1 MNDYKE
7 KEPYTKIPNELL
19 ENLAKVALSDYEQ
32 RIIFAVILKTYRY
45 QNVGKKNWRHDFIS
59 LSQIMNI
66 TGITKKQ
73 NVSKHLIRLKKRKI
87 IIGIP
92 GRKIGINTV
101 YGEWIM
107 SSKEMT
113 EIGNPVRLKKSSD
126 YINGVIQID
135 DKNNLDR
142 VPHNKKLLQN
152 EKEIL
157 EGSKAMEAKKKI
169 EKILFKNKGIKSL
182 DEIIKTDSNF

>member
-1 MNDYKE
+1 MNNIYQ

-73 NVSKHLIRLKKRKI
+73 NVSKHLIRLKTRKI

-92 GRKIGINTV
+92 GRKIG
-101 YGEWIM
+101 
-107 SSKEMT
+107 
-113 EIGNPVRLKKSSD
+113 
-126 YINGVIQID
+126 
-135 DKNNLDR
+135 
-142 VPHNKKLLQN
+142 
-152 EKEIL
+152 
-157 EGSKAMEAKKKI
+157 KI
-169 EKILFKNKGIKSL
+169 F
-182 DEIIKTDSNF
+182 